1 MDKPGLLAR
10 ITIEP
15 GKMGGKPCIRGMR
28 LLVVDILD
36 ILAGGGTTEDVLRT
50 YDELEREDVLAAH
63 LCLKGRQPHHYRE
76 PGLNPPTNH

>member
-1 MDKPGLLAR
+1 MDKPDLLAR

-50 YDELEREDVLAAH
+50 YDELEREDVLAA
-63 LCLKGRQPHHYRE
+63 LAYASEAANRTIIAAE
-76 PGLNPPTNH
+76 